1 MLDLPAD
8 CLLRFAEDK
17 RRELRITM
25 VVFLIQFILVRFY
38 MHAEIIL
45 LFSPFFSSFSPLFPP
60 FSFFLPLFPP
70 FSALFPPFPAPG
82 PPQNPGGTT
91 LESRVLFFLLFR
103 SFLLKFAFWG
113 CGCVV
118 LCIYTRGLPG
128 MSYTL
133 CPAWSMNGEAWRTHF
148 SPNNQSTHFNIKTSN

>member
-45 LFSPFFSSFSPLFPP
+45 LFSPFFSSFPP
-60 FSFFLPLFPP
+60 FLLFLPLFPP
-70 FSALFPPFPAPG
+70 FFLPSPPLPRTPQKSGGRGGEFLSQFPAI
-82 PPQNPGGTT
+82 T
-91 LESRVLFFLLFR
+91 SYF
-103 SFLLKFAFWG
+103 
-113 CGCVV
+113 
-118 LCIYTRGLPG
+118 CI
-128 MSYTL
+128 
-133 CPAWSMNGEAWRTHF
+133 WVSMVIG
-148 SPNNQSTHFNIKTSN
+148 